1 MKHTIIFHLP
11 IILFLGAFLACQ
23 PSTGPQKWDGE
34 YQLYQA
40 NGCQSGELS
49 KAAVGDSCFSY
60 QFDAD
65 LIIDFRVSANCCPD
79 SNRFVL
85 STDIRSDTIAIS
97 VQDTAANLCLCTC
110 NYIVHAEF
118 YDMPEDMYYVN
129 VLAGDGQLLY
139 KKEVWRIF

>member
-1 MKHTIIFHLP
+1 MKYTIISLLP
-11 IILFLGAFLACQ
+11 VLLFGAFLACQ
-23 PSTGPQKWDGE
+23 PSTESQQWGGE
-34 YQLYQA
+34 FQLYQA

-49 KAAVGDSCFSY
+49 KAAVGDSCFNY

-65 LIIDFRVSANCCPD
+65 LILDFRVSANCCPD

-129 VLAGDGQLLY
+129 IVAGDGQLLY
-139 KKEVWRIF
+139 EEEVWRIF

>member
-1 MKHTIIFHLP
+1 MRHTIISLLP
-11 IILFLGAFLACQ
+11 VLLFGAFLACQ
-23 PSTGPQKWDGE
+23 SATESQQWGGE
-34 YQLYQA
+34 FQLYQA

-65 LIIDFRVSANCCPD
+65 LILDFRVSANCCPD

-85 STDIRSDTIAIS
+85 STDIRSDTIAIT
-97 VQDTAANLCLCTC
+97 VQDTAANLCLCIC

-118 YDMPEDMYYVN
+118 YDMPEDMYHVN
-129 VLAGDGQLLY
+129 IVAGDGQLLY
-139 KKEVWRIF
+139 EEEVWRIF

>member
-1 MKHTIIFHLP
+1 MRHTIISLLP
-11 IILFLGAFLACQ
+11 VLLFGAFLACQ
-23 PSTGPQKWDGE
+23 PSTESQQWGGE
-34 YQLYQA
+34 FQLYQA

-49 KAAVGDSCFSY
+49 KAAVGDSCFAY
-60 QFDAD
+60 QFDTD
-65 LIIDFRVSANCCPD
+65 LILDFRVSANCCPD

-85 STDIRSDTIAIS
+85 STDMRSDTIAIS

-129 VLAGDGQLLY
+129 ILAGDGQLLY
-139 KKEVWRIF
+139 EEEVWRIF

>member
-1 MKHTIIFHLP
+1 MKYTIIYLLP
-11 IILFLGAFLACQ
+11 VLLFGAFLACQ
-23 PSTGPQKWDGE
+23 PSTESQQRGGE
-34 YQLYQA
+34 FHLYQA
-40 NGCQSGELS
+40 NGCQSGDLS
-49 KAAVGDSCFSY
+49 KAAVGDSCFTY

-65 LIIDFRVSANCCPD
+65 LILDFCVSANCCPD

-85 STDIRSDTIAIS
+85 STDMRSDTIAIS

-129 VLAGDGQLLY
+129 ILAGDGQLLY
-139 KKEVWRIF
+139 EEEVWRIF